1 MKGKSIILI
10 VCCIVLGTALCLTSY
25 VAYAADKAKVGY
37 INLQRLVNESNLG
50 KEARKDIL
58 KIRKEKE
65 TVVAIKIKEINQLKD
80 FINKNGPKMKPE
92 EKNVKVEALK
102 RKYKE
107 YQRLVADAK
116 EDITRE
122 DRELVSIILKKA
134 DNVLKRA
141 AKDNKF
147 TIILKD
153 PNTIGYLDPSVDI
166 TEIVLKALNKK

>member
-1 MKGKSIILI
+1 M
-10 VCCIVLGTALCLTSY
+10 
-25 VAYAADKAKVGY
+25 
-37 INLQRLVNESNLG
+37 
-50 KEARKDIL
+50 

-65 TVVAIKIKEINQLKD
+65 TVVAIKIKEINQLKEL
-80 FINKNGPKMKPE
+80 INKNGPKMKPA
-92 EKNVKVEALK
+92 EKNEKVEILK

-134 DNVLKRA
+134 DSVLKRV
-141 AKDNKF
+141 AKNNKF

-166 TEIVLKALNKK
+166 TDIVLKALNKK